1 MLVEITIQK
10 SDKLPIAF
18 DAALKEELEKRLF
31 IHFSDFS
38 IRVKRGSMN
47 NLTILR
53 AGKDDKTL
61 INEILQ
67 ETWQSADEWFNG
79 DSAFV

>member
-10 SDKLPIAF
+10 SDKLPLAF

-31 IHFSDFS
+31 IRFSNIS
-38 IRVKRGSMN
+38 VRVKRGSMN

-53 AGKDDKTL
+53 AGKDDKEL

-67 ETWQSADEWFNG
+67 ETWQGADEWFSQ
-79 DSAFV
+79 DSFN